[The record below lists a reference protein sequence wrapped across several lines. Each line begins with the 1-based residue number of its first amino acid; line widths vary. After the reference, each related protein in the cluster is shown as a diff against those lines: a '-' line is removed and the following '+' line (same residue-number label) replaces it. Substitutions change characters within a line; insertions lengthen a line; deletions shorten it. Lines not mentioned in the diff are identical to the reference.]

1 MCHLRRGHDWLVGPQ
16 PGEDVVQPLAHHGV
30 RGRGQLVTWTIK
42 VTSLQTQGNSQGAV
56 QCTVQYSTVYS
67 TSQGEGAEAGQC
79 LQQGRH
85 TSQQVVVQKQH
96 FQILV
101 SSQALR

>member
-16 PGEDVVQPLAHHGV
+16 PGEDMVQPLADHGV
-30 RGRGQLVTWTIK
+30 RGRGQLVTWTIE
-42 VTSLQTQGNSQGAV
+42 VTSLQTQVNSQGDG
-56 QCTVQYSTVYS
+56 CTVQYSTVYS

-85 TSQQVVVQKQH
+85 TSKQVVVQQQH
-96 FQILV
+96 LK
-101 SSQALR
+101 